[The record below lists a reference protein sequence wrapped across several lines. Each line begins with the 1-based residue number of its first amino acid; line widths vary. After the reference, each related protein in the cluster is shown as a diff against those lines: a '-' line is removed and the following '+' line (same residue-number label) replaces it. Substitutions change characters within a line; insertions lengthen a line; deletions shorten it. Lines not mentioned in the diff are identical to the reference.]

1 MTGKGSKRRPLKID
15 KERFD
20 TNWDSIFSKDPKEKN
35 VNFRHIQQDVTELN
49 GDGNRERGRYGEDLS
64 QNDLNNNLL

>member
-20 TNWDSIFSKDPKEKN
+20 ANWDSIFSKDPEQNN
-35 VNFRHIQQDVTELN
+35 VNFRYIQQDITELN
-49 GDGNRERGRYGEDLS
+49 SDGNRERGRYGEDLS
-64 QNDLNNNLL
+64 QKE

>member
-20 TNWDSIFSKDPKEKN
+20 ANWDSIFSKDPEEKN
-35 VNFRHIQQDVTELN
+35 VNYKYIQQDITELN
-49 GDGNRERGRYGEDLS
+49 SDGNRERGRYGEDLS
-64 QNDLNNNLL
+64 QKE